1 LIWNYKTLANR
12 RALYTDLLNQ
22 ALKDYNLLLP
32 GVPAAFVSLDSGHV
46 GTFLA
51 PNGGKFSTAA
61 VAFLEW
67 PFRKNETARRM
78 FLDAKSP
85 GSLVADKWNVTVKNM

>member
-1 LIWNYKTLANR
+1 
-12 RALYTDLLNQ
+12 
-22 ALKDYNLLLP
+22 LKDYDLLLP
-32 GVPAAFVSLDSGHV
+32 GVPAALVSLDTGHV

-67 PFRKNETARRM
+67 HFRKNATARRM

-85 GSLVADKWNVTVKNM
+85 GSLVSNNWNVTMKNM